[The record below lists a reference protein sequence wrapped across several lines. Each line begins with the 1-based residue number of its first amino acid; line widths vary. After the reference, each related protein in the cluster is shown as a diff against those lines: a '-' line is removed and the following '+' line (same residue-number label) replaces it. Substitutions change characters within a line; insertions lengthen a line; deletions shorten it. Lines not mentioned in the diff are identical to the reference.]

1 MIAQQVDNFSDGDAE
16 PTISSD
22 IEDYLP
28 ARMINEWVY
37 CPRLFYLM
45 HVEGQFAPSVDTE
58 QGLQCHARVDHRA
71 DALPSVSARI
81 APHDDQQV
89 EQAVPTAKLTQRVL
103 FTDPEVLVNPST
115 GDLRSISELGSAK
128 ELLVKMLDDPSES
141 LEVRKED
148 PKSEPPAKIHAR
160 SVTLGNDALR
170 VVAKLDLIE
179 GTGTLVTPVEY
190 KRGSPKRRKDGTLTA
205 WDPERVQLC
214 LQALLLRENGYQC
227 EQGVLYFAETRQRVT
242 VMIDDELVDKTRQA
256 VASARR
262 VNELSVAPPPLI
274 DSPKCGRCS
283 LSAICLPDETNRCR
297 VTSKDSVSTTPVRLP
312 NTPRDDLRP
321 LYLNT
326 QGLMVSKVEEVLK
339 IKEQGKVIQEVRMK
353 GLNQVNI
360 FGNIQLS
367 TQALQELAQAEIPVV
382 YHSQHG
388 YYYGMLQGSGLKNI
402 LLRREQFRMAD
413 DAERCLRVAKQLVI
427 GKIRNQRTLLM
438 RNHVSPP
445 VEALQALKR
454 FARLADRVTS
464 AQSLLGIEGSAAR
477 VYFGHFSGMLKP
489 GDAPTDPLDADG
501 KAPRWAFD
509 FRGRNRRPPRDP
521 VNAMLSL
528 GYSLLSKDF
537 MIVCAAVGLDPY
549 LGFFHLPR
557 PGKPAL
563 PLDLMEPFR
572 PLIVDS
578 ATITAINTR
587 MVYPEHFVQ
596 AGNGVTFTEPGRK
609 AFFRAYEQRMDQLVT
624 HPLFDYRVSYR
635 RLLEIQTRMLA
646 RIITREIETY
656 PVFVTR

>member
-1 MIAQQVDNFSDGDAE
+1 MIAHVETFSDGNEDSSE
-16 PTISSD
+16 TSD

-58 QGLQCHARVDHRA
+58 QGLQRHARVDQRT
-71 DALPSVSARI
+71 DALPTVSTRI
-81 APHDDQQV
+81 ASHDDQQV
-89 EQAVPTAKLTQRVL
+89 EQTAPTAKLAQRAL
-103 FTDPEVLVNPST
+103 FADTELPVSASIGDPDSL
-115 GDLRSISELGSAK
+115 SEPDAAK
-128 ELLVKMLDDPSES
+128 ELLVNRLVEPSEIS
-141 LEVRKED
+141 AFRNEE
-148 PKSEPPAKIHAR
+148 PKSDPPAKIHAR

-242 VMIDDELVDKTRQA
+242 VTIDDELVEKTRRA
-256 VASARR
+256 VAGARR
-262 VNELSVAPPPLI
+262 VNELSVAPPPLV

-297 VTSKDSVSTTPVRLP
+297 APSKDSVATTPVRLP
-312 NTPRDDLRP
+312 TTPRDDLRP

-326 QGLMVSKVEEVLK
+326 QGLTVSKADEVLK
-339 IKEQGKVIQEVRMK
+339 IKEQGKVVQEVRMK
-353 GLNQVNI
+353 GLNQVNV
-360 FGNIQLS
+360 FGNVQLS
-367 TQALQELAQAEIPVV
+367 TQALQELAQAEIPVI

-438 RNHVSPP
+438 RNHLSPP
-445 VEALQALKR
+445 GEALRALKR

-477 VYFGHFSGMLKP
+477 VYFGHFSGMVKP

-537 MIVCAAVGLDPY
+537 TIVCAAVGLDPY

-596 AGNGVTFTEPGRK
+596 AGNGVTLTEPGRK

-635 RLLEIQTRMLA
+635 RLLEIQTRLLA
-646 RIITREIETY
+646 RVITREIDVY